1 MQLREGLLVAGDFQ
15 LILKELVMIF
25 IFLMS
30 LLIPLIFAGVFIKL
44 GALSV
49 LVHLLSVALNFAMLL
64 IVGFALALF
73 SLAWKSKRNQIDR
86 RIL

>member
-1 MQLREGLLVAGDFQ
+1 
-15 LILKELVMIF
+15 MIF

-49 LVHLLSVALNFAMLL
+49 WVHLLSVALNFAMVLL
-64 IVGFALALF
+64 AGFALALI
-73 SLAWKSKRNQIDR
+73 SLVWKQKSKRIADQN
-86 RIL
+86 